1 MFIEQTDQGQSRGK
15 LLKCQFVTIHQF
27 FNIQTT
33 NVISHSPKQKAST
46 STCCHNNLTTE
57 KKLIRNLLKSG
68 FFGKTDIFGAIYSKV
83 LSMIFSPKKIG
94 EGGLSRKFGGLTGTV
109 ASRWLARFKLM
120 PAGMK
125 SQNVLTATL
134 LNEFFPLAMGPL
146 L

>member
-1 MFIEQTDQGQSRGK
+1 MPIR
-15 LLKCQFVTIHQF
+15 H
-27 FNIQTT
+27 
-33 NVISHSPKQKAST
+33 HSPIFQHS
-46 STCCHNNLTTE
+46 NNKYTLQLSKT
-57 KKLIRNLLKSG
+57 KGIHINLLPQQSNDRKKNSQKSFEVRI
-68 FFGKTDIFGAIYSKV
+68 FFGKTDIFGAIHSKV

-94 EGGLSRKFGGLTGTV
+94 EGGLSRKFGSLTGTV